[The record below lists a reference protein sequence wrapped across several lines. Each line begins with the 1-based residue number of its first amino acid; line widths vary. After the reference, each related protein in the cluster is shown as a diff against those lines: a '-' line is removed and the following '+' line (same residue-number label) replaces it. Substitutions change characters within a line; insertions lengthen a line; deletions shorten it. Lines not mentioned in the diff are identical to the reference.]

1 MLRKLGQN
9 RFIRAKNKEK
19 TRLQGNT
26 AHKKTTKA
34 EQFFDENIF
43 GENQTV
49 GNYLWIVRFEGK
61 KRLQNLKNDELKK
74 KPQNPKNRNPIFS
87 YIFVV
92 WEKRCHFFFSNQI
105 SLHFETILLAF

>member
-74 KPQNPKNRNPIFS
+74 KASESQKQKS
-87 YIFVV
+87 HIFVYFRGLGKKV
-92 WEKRCHFFFSNQI
+92 SFLFLKSN
-105 SLHFETILLAF
+105 LTPF

>member
-1 MLRKLGQN
+1 MRQTKKKQDFN
-9 RFIRAKNKEK
+9 RP
-19 TRLQGNT
+19 Q
-26 AHKKTTKA
+26 KTTKA

-74 KPQNPKNRNPIFS
+74 KTSESQKQKS
-87 YIFVV
+87 HIFVYFRGLGKKV
-92 WEKRCHFFFSNQI
+92 SFLFLKSN
-105 SLHFETILLAF
+105 LTPF